1 MYARLT
7 MFLVLSL
14 PLVGPLAY
22 SFSGETQGP
31 AEQTPDDHPT
41 VWHGVY
47 TINQAARGQAEY
59 RTHCG
64 RCHRSDIDT
73 GNRDARLIGDAFMER
88 WREYDLESFFG
99 FIKASMPRRNP
110 ESLSDET
117 YVDIVAYFLHLNEFP
132 LGDEELSVDTLDG
145 VQIERPDGPR
155 PVPSGALVQV
165 VGCLR
170 EDILGG
176 WTLTD
181 SGEPARTD
189 SSYSSTAEEMEAATY
204 QSLGDLT
211 FRLQSLD
218 FLTDF
223 DPTEHVGR
231 KMQAKDYLI
240 RQPDRARI
248 GLTSI
253 QAVAISCRK

>member
-1 MYARLT
+1 MYTRLT
-7 MFLVLSL
+7 TLLVLSITL
-14 PLVGPLAY
+14 ARPLAY
-22 SFSGETQGP
+22 GSPQETQEP
-31 AEQTPDDHPT
+31 TEQTADDHPT
-41 VWHGVY
+41 VWQGVY

-59 RTHCG
+59 RNHCG

-73 GNRDARLIGDAFMER
+73 ENRDARLIGDAFMQR

-132 LGDEELSVDTLDG
+132 LGREELSVDTLDG
-145 VQIERPDGPR
+145 VQIEGPEGPR

-181 SGEPARTD
+181 SGAPARTD
-189 SSYSSTAEEMEAATY
+189 SSYSSTAKEMETAIS

-231 KMQAKDYLI
+231 KMQAKGYLI
-240 RQPDRARI
+240 WQPDRARI
-248 GLTSI
+248 DLTSM

>member
-1 MYARLT
+1 MYSKLT
-7 MFLVLSL
+7 IFLILLLSL
-14 PLVGPLAY
+14 AGSRARGVAL
-22 SFSGETQGP
+22 EIQEP
-31 AEQTPDDHPT
+31 AEQTADDHPT
-41 VWHGVY
+41 VWRGVY
-47 TINQAARGQAEY
+47 TVNQAARGQAEY

-64 RCHRSDIDT
+64 RCHRGDVDS

-117 YVDIVAYFLHLNEFP
+117 YVDIVAYLLYLNEFP
-132 LGDEELSVDTLDG
+132 LGHEELEMGTLDG
-145 VQIERPDGPR
+145 VQIERSDGPR

-165 VGCLR
+165 VGCLT

-176 WTLTD
+176 WTLSD

-189 SSYSSTAEEMEAATY
+189 SSYSSTAEEMEAAIH
-204 QSLGDLT
+204 QSLGELT

-218 FLTDF
+218 FLKDF

-231 KMQAKDYLI
+231 KMQAKGYLI

-248 GLTSI
+248 DLTSM
-253 QAVAISCRK
+253 QAVAIKCS